1 MGWPGLES
9 LCTVNGYTRACGIC
23 SASFPNDGS
32 SGSGFVYLESML
44 KFRPETRVVKGNA
57 FLAFAVLCNAFPE
70 SISRHE
76 LSGLVT
82 PELHTGNEY
91 ECELRANNKV
101 MLRQIPAI
109 EKVICFTVELAEW
122 YRYATACQKEER
134 WYLLLLLEMVKLK
147 IASFYWKPI

>member
-9 LCTVNGYTRACGIC
+9 LCTVNGYTRPFGIF
-23 SASFPNDGS
+23 SLSFPYEDS

-44 KFRPETRVVKGNA
+44 KFRPETRVVKGIA

-82 PELHTGNEY
+82 PELHTGKEY
-91 ECELRANNKV
+91 ECELRANSKV
-101 MLRQIPAI
+101 MLKQIPAI
-109 EKVICFTVELAEW
+109 EKVICYTIELAEW
-122 YRYATACQKEER
+122 YRYAMACQKEER
-134 WYLLLLLEMVKLK
+134 WYLLMEMVKLK